1 LRASAGT
8 ALKNGRASS
17 TVISSTSSD
26 VAALVA
32 DLERLA
38 VVALALADVA
48 GHVDVGQEV
57 HLDLDHAVALAGLA
71 AAALHVEAEAPG
83 VVAARARLGH
93 VPANS
98 SRIGVN
104 RPV

>member
-1 LRASAGT
+1 LRRDPPAPAEE
-8 ALKNGRASS
+8 LQR
-17 TVISSTSSD
+17 VLDRHLEHLVD
-26 VAALVA
+26 VPALVA
-32 DLERLA
+32 DLQRLA

-48 GHVDVGQEV
+48 GHVHVRQEV
-57 HLDLDHAVALAGLA
+57 HLHLDHAVALAGLA
-71 AAALHVEAEAPG
+71 APALDVEAEAAG
-83 VVAARARLGH
+83 LVAARARLG